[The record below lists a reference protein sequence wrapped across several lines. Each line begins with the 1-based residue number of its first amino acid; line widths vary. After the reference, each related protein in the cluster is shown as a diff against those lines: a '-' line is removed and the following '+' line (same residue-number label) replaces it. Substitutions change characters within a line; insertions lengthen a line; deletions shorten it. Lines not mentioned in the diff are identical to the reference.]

1 MKALE
6 TCIMGSDH
14 DPGYI
19 YSCKQ
24 GVQRRTH
31 SSFFFEGH
39 RCNLDAQLFSVGEN
53 SIYGVRPDSSIENIK
68 ISVCTYS
75 RLYTGNQSSY
85 YLTP

>member
-1 MKALE
+1 MIQGTYIAANKECRDVLTAL
-6 TCIMGSDH
+6 
-14 DPGYI
+14 
-19 YSCKQ
+19 
-24 GVQRRTH
+24 
-31 SSFFFEGH
+31 FFFEGH